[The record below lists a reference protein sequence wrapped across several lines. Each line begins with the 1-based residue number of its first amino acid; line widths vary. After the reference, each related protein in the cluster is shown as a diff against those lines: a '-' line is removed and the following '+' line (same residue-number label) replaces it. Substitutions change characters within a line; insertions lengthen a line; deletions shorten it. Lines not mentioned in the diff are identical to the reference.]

1 MLHNR
6 WSHQRPMFSRW
17 MNWCAIVI
25 FCPNYRVHT
34 INTGGLQRLYCQSMM
49 DGRLFCVVVV
59 TFDLAPFC
67 LQLHRILCF
76 IVAEVLQA
84 LAVLAMP
91 LLLLP
96 FQIKMKPWH
105 NSIIHTFLIF
115 LWQELLLNISGSS
128 QWFFFTVSRRPSMFV
143 QITFGLL

>member
-1 MLHNR
+1 MITPKAYVLSLNELVPLLY
-6 WSHQRPMFSRW
+6 SVL
-17 MNWCAIVI
+17 ITGYI
-25 FCPNYRVHT
+25 LK
-34 INTGGLQRLYCQSMM
+34 NTGGLQRLYCQSMM

-91 LLLLP
+91 LLLMP
-96 FQIKMKPWH
+96 FQIKMKP
-105 NSIIHTFLIF
+105 
-115 LWQELLLNISGSS
+115 
-128 QWFFFTVSRRPSMFV
+128 
-143 QITFGLL
+143 